1 MCTDEKGQTVQV
13 AKRVLAS
20 SPESFIHR
28 RLHPILITGQQVA
41 RHLAAFF
48 FFFSTAPLG
57 LWTRPTIHI
66 LKRALQDFGTARVI
80 KAPNKSLLVEITAV
94 RRETDDGRMELRTCQ
109 PFFPFFFPPP
119 SPPCCLAGEV
129 HVSGLLRGGITVGTS
144 GGGGDGGDG
153 GDGGAE
159 DRRCRHL

>member
-1 MCTDEKGQTVQV
+1 MCALTKKDKLY
-13 AKRVLAS
+13 RSLNAS
-20 SPESFIHR
+20 LPLR
-28 RLHPILITGQQVA
+28 QRLSSATPSHIDHWTTSGPPPHSI
-41 RHLAAFF
+41 FF
-48 FFFSTAPLG
+48 FFFTVPLG

-119 SPPCCLAGEV
+119 SPPSCLAGEV
-129 HVSGLLRGGITVGTS
+129 HVSGLLRGSITVGT
-144 GGGGDGGDG
+144 GDW
-153 GDGGAE
+153 GGATE